1 MLSIL
6 AIVCPPLAVLWA
18 SNLREA
24 LKNLGLTLLFYV
36 PGVIHA
42 HAVVERYQAN
52 RQYDV
57 LMRLL
62 ESRKPA
68 RSHAV

>member
-6 AIVCPPLAVLWA
+6 SIVCPPLAVLWA
-18 SNLREA
+18 SNSWEA
-24 LKNLGLTLLFYV
+24 LKNLGLTLLFYI

-52 RQYDV
+52 RQYDI